1 MLYNHLS
8 AYLAILATVHISVTA
23 VPLNINLGAYS
34 PAIVVGD
41 GEISFGSGEHAEA
54 VLNTLAGAGVTG
66 EGSASE
72 APASEASTPES
83 DPEASPTESASR
95 AKKRNELQ
103 LDTVAGSEVEDEDE
117 DLDESE
123 APIAERDLAGFNA
136 ALAFAA
142 VALKTSPGIE
152 LGTGEG
158 GSGVGIIVRPGVDAG
173 AATPAPAPAEKR

>member
-83 DPEASPTESASR
+83 DPEA
-95 AKKRNELQ
+95 KKRNELQ
-103 LDTVAGSEVEDEDE
+103 LNTVAGPEVEDEDE

-173 AATPAPAPAEKR
+173 AAAPAPAPAEKR